1 MNFAE
6 KIKKQLK
13 NEDFNAGKDY
23 FEDPKDYENE
33 ILTGVKWEITKYGHK
48 RLDEHCPYKQGQ
60 LTTIV
65 GNSNVGKTTLITY
78 LLSRLIRDKKIIIY
92 SAENKVS
99 QLARLLIQFTFQS
112 HDYSKYFDFIRQQC
126 IFIKHI
132 KQYTY
137 KDILEQVAIAQ
148 DMGFNPDI
156 VFIDPYN
163 SLKKDRKMNS
173 HEYDYEAIEDFR
185 IFCKNTGISIF
196 LNCHTV
202 TETQRLKPDKM
213 GEVPRPMASDT
224 EGGGK
229 FINKSDDVMCIHRNL
244 YHMDTQ
250 ERFVSHL
257 YIDKVRNTEGGGFP
271 TPYLEPI
278 RFTFRKDWTGFD
290 TSEDTIEKYH
300 PSVQVLPYK
309 DDVPF

>member
-1 MNFAE
+1 MSFAE
-6 KIKKQLK
+6 KIKQQLLL
-13 NEDFNAGKDY
+13 EDFNPGKDF
-23 FEDPKDYENE
+23 FENPDDYEKE
-33 ILTGVKWEITKYGHK
+33 IMTGIKWDVTKYDHK
-48 RLDEHCPYKQGQ
+48 RLDQHCPFKQGQ

-65 GNSNVGKTTLITY
+65 GHSNVGKTTLITY
-78 LLSRLIRDKKIIIY
+78 LLSRLIRTKKIMIY

-99 QLARLLIQFTFQS
+99 QLARLILGFTFQTDQ
-112 HDYSKYFDFIRQQC
+112 HNKYFDFLRKQAL
-126 IFIKHI
+126 FIKHV

-137 KDILEQVAIAQ
+137 RDILEQIGIAE
-148 DMGFNPDI
+148 DIGFKPDI

-163 SLKKDRKMNS
+163 SLKKDRKLNS

-202 TETQRLKPDKM
+202 TESQRIKPDKN

-229 FINKSDDVMCIHRNL
+229 FINKSDDVMVIHRNL
-244 YHMDTQ
+244 YAMDTD
-250 ERFVSHL
+250 ERYVSL
-257 YIDKVRNTEGGGFP
+257 LFIDKVRNTEGGGYP
-271 TPYLEPI
+271 TSYQDPI

-290 TSEDTIEKYH
+290 TTEDQIRNILE
-300 PSVQVLPYK
+300 PQNDLP
-309 DDVPF
+309 F

>member
-1 MNFAE
+1 MSFAE
-6 KIKKQLK
+6 KIKQLLLL
-13 NEDFNAGKDY
+13 EDFNPGQDY
-23 FEDPKDYENE
+23 FENPEDYEKE
-33 ILTGVKWEITKYGHK
+33 ILTGVKWDVSNYGHK
-48 RLDEHCPYKQGQ
+48 RLDEHCPFKQGQ

-65 GNSNVGKTTLITY
+65 GHSNVGKTTLITY
-78 LLSRLIRDKKIIIY
+78 LLSRLIRTKKIMIY

-99 QLARLLIQFTFQS
+99 QLARLILGFTFQTDQ
-112 HDYSKYFDFIRQQC
+112 HNKYFDFLRKQAL
-126 IFIKHI
+126 FIKHV

-137 KDILEQVAIAQ
+137 RDILEQIGIAE
-148 DMGFNPDI
+148 DIGFKPDI

-163 SLKKDRKMNS
+163 SLKKDRRLNS

-202 TETQRLKPDKM
+202 TESQRVKPDKN

-229 FINKSDDVMCIHRNL
+229 FINKSDDVMVIHRNL
-244 YHMDTQ
+244 YAMDTD
-250 ERFVSHL
+250 ERYVSL
-257 YIDKVRNTEGGGFP
+257 LFIDKVRNTEGGGYP
-271 TPYLEPI
+271 TSYQDPI

-290 TSEDTIEKYH
+290 TTEDQIRNILE
-300 PSVQVLPYK
+300 PQNDLP
-309 DDVPF
+309 F

>member
-1 MNFAE
+1 MSFAE
-6 KIKKQLK
+6 KIKQQLLL
-13 NEDFNAGKDY
+13 EDFNPGKDF
-23 FEDPKDYENE
+23 FENPDDYEKE
-33 ILTGVKWEITKYGHK
+33 IMTGIKWDVTKYGHK
-48 RLDEHCPYKQGQ
+48 RLDEHCPFKQGQ

-65 GNSNVGKTTLITY
+65 GHSNVGKTTLITY
-78 LLSRLIRDKKIIIY
+78 LLSRLIRTKKIMIY

-99 QLARLLIQFTFQS
+99 QLARLILGFTFQTDQ
-112 HDYSKYFDFIRQQC
+112 HNKYFDFLRKQAL
-126 IFIKHI
+126 FIKHV

-137 KDILEQVAIAQ
+137 RDILEQIGIAE
-148 DMGFNPDI
+148 DIGFKPDI

-163 SLKKDRKMNS
+163 SLKKDRKLNS

-202 TETQRLKPDKM
+202 TESQRIKPDKN

-229 FINKSDDVMCIHRNL
+229 FINKSDDVMVIHRNL
-244 YHMDTQ
+244 YAMDTD
-250 ERFVSHL
+250 ERYVSL
-257 YIDKVRNTEGGGFP
+257 LFIDKVRNTEGGGYP
-271 TPYLEPI
+271 TSYQDPI

-290 TSEDTIEKYH
+290 TTEDQIRNILE
-300 PSVQVLPYK
+300 PQNDLP
-309 DDVPF
+309 F

>member
-1 MNFAE
+1 MSFAE
-6 KIKKQLK
+6 KIKQQLLL
-13 NEDFNAGKDY
+13 EDFNPGKDF
-23 FEDPKDYENE
+23 FENPDDYEKE
-33 ILTGVKWEITKYGHK
+33 IMTGIKWDVTKYGHK
-48 RLDEHCPYKQGQ
+48 RLDEHCPFKQGQ

-65 GNSNVGKTTLITY
+65 GHSNVGKTTLITY
-78 LLSRLIRDKKIIIY
+78 LLSRLIRTKKIMIY

-99 QLARLLIQFTFQS
+99 QLARLILGFTFQTDQ
-112 HDYSKYFDFIRQQC
+112 HNKYFDFLRKQAL
-126 IFIKHI
+126 FIKHV

-137 KDILEQVAIAQ
+137 RDILEQIGIAE
-148 DMGFNPDI
+148 DIGFKPDI

-163 SLKKDRKMNS
+163 SLKKDRKLNS

-202 TETQRLKPDKM
+202 TESQRVKPDKN

-229 FINKSDDVMCIHRNL
+229 FINKSDDVMVIHRNL
-244 YHMDTQ
+244 YAMDTD
-250 ERFVSHL
+250 ERYVSL
-257 YIDKVRNTEGGGFP
+257 LFIDKVRNTEGGGYP
-271 TPYLEPI
+271 TSYQDPI

-290 TSEDTIEKYH
+290 TTEDQIRNILE
-300 PSVQVLPYK
+300 PQNDLP
-309 DDVPF
+309 F

>member
-1 MNFAE
+1 MSFAE
-6 KIKKQLK
+6 KIKQQLLL
-13 NEDFNAGKDY
+13 EDFNPGKDF
-23 FEDPKDYENE
+23 FENPDDYEKE
-33 ILTGVKWEITKYGHK
+33 IMTGIKWDVTKYGHK
-48 RLDEHCPYKQGQ
+48 RLDEHCPFKQGQ

-65 GNSNVGKTTLITY
+65 GHSNVGKTTLIVY
-78 LLSRLIRDKKIIIY
+78 LLSRLVRNKKIMIY

-99 QLARLLIQFTFQS
+99 QLARLLLGFTFETDQHS
-112 HDYSKYFDFIRQQC
+112 RYFEFLRKQVL
-126 IFIKHI
+126 FIKHV

-137 KDILEQVAIAQ
+137 RDILEQIGIAE
-148 DMGFNPDI
+148 DIGFKPDV

-163 SLKKDRKMNS
+163 SLKKDRRLNS

-202 TETQRLKPDKM
+202 TESQRVKPDKN

-229 FINKSDDVMCIHRNL
+229 FINKSDDVMVIHRNL
-244 YHMDTQ
+244 YAMDTD
-250 ERFVSHL
+250 ERYVSL
-257 YIDKVRNTEGGGFP
+257 LFIDKVRNTEGGGFP
-271 TPYLEPI
+271 TSYQDPI

-290 TSEDTIEKYH
+290 TAEDRIRKILE
-300 PSVQVLPYK
+300 PQNDLP
-309 DDVPF
+309 F